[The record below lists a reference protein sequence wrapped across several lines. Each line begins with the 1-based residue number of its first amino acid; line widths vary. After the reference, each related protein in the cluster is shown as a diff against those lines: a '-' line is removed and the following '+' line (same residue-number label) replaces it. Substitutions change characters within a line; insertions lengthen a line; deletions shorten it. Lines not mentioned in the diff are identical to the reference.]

1 MTRSIWQEPG
11 KLLEFPALRGEVRT
25 DVLVIGGGITGILCT
40 YLLAREGADCV
51 LAEADRLCSGVTGKT
66 TAKITVQHG
75 LFAADLLS
83 RFGQEKARQ
92 YLAANRAALAEY
104 RRLCRTIDCG
114 FETKDACVYS
124 LCREDSIKRELTALQ
139 KLGVEA
145 ECVRGLPLPFT
156 TAGAVRFR
164 DQAQLDPLRFLAA
177 VVRDLRIYEHTPV
190 RSLEG
195 TTAVTDRGCIRAK
208 RVIVATH
215 FPFLN
220 KHGSYFLKLYQ
231 SRSYVLALKGAAELD
246 AMYVDGS
253 GTGLSFRNVGDVLL
267 LGGGAHR
274 TGKPG
279 GGWRVPEEAAR
290 KYYPGAK
297 EVCRW
302 AAQDCMS
309 LDGVPYIGRYS
320 RHTPDLFVATGFNK
334 WGMTSAMA
342 AAMILRDLV
351 QGRENPW
358 AAVFSPSRTMLRP
371 QLAVNGAG
379 AVTNLLTPTRPRC
392 PHMGCALKW
401 NPREQTWDCPCHG
414 SRFTREG
421 ELLDGPA
428 TGDLPERP

>member
-1 MTRSIWQEPG
+1 MTQSIWEASCRLP
-11 KLLEFPALRGEVRT
+11 EFPQLREDIRT
-25 DVLVIGGGITGILCT
+25 DVLVIGGGIAGILCAYQLT
-40 YLLAREGADCV
+40 RAGADCV
-51 LAEADRLCSGVTGKT
+51 LAEADRLCGGVTGKT

-83 RFGQEKARQ
+83 RFGEEKARL

-104 RRLCRTIDCG
+104 RRLCRTVDCG
-114 FETKDACVYS
+114 LAAEDSCVYT
-124 LCREDSIKRELTALQ
+124 LHREDQIRRELTALRQ
-139 KLGVEA
+139 LGAEA
-145 ECVRGLPLPFT
+145 EYVRGLPLPFT
-156 TAGAVRFR
+156 TAGAVRLR
-164 DQAQLDPLRFLAA
+164 DQARFHPLRFLGALA
-177 VVRDLRIYEHTPV
+177 RDLRVYEHTPV
-190 RSLEG
+190 RRLEG
-195 TTAVTDRGCIRAK
+195 TAAVTDRGRISARKIIA
-208 RVIVATH
+208 ATH

-231 SRSYVLALKGAAELD
+231 SRSYVLALKGAARLD

-253 GTGLSFRNVGDVLL
+253 GTGLSFRNEGDVLL

-279 GGWRVPEEAAR
+279 GGWQVLEEAAR
-290 KYYPGAK
+290 KYYPDAK
-297 EVCRW
+297 EVGRW

-320 RHTPDLFVATGFNK
+320 RNTPDLFVATGFHK

-342 AAMILRDLV
+342 AAMVLRDLV
-351 QGRENPW
+351 QGRENPY

-379 AVTNLLTPTRPRC
+379 AAASLLTPTRPRC

-414 SRFTREG
+414 SRFTRTG

-428 TGDLPERP
+428 MGDLPRRP